1 MNLERHDDCNI
12 VSKRTAAKERV
23 ICMLY
28 LEQVHC
34 NAVFK
39 NMRLNNSF
47 YQCGKSGLRAFY
59 MNIGFNDSWQF
70 QYCCRSVVRC
80 LLFVN
85 IN

>member
-1 MNLERHDDCNI
+1 MKLERHADCNI
-12 VSKRTAAKERV
+12 VSKRTAAKERA

-47 YQCGKSGLRAFY
+47 YQCGKPGLRAFY
-59 MNIGFNDSWQF
+59 MNIGFNDS
-70 QYCCRSVVRC
+70 
-80 LLFVN
+80 
-85 IN
+85 